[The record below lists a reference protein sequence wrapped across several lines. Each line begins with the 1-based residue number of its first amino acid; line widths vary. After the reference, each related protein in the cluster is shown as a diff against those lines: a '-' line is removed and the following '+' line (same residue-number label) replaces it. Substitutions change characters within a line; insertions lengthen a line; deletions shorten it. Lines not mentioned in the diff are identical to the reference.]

1 MRITRTFL
9 RSALTSLFTTGL
21 DFLTLVTAVEV
32 LGVNYVVATWLGTVV
47 GSLSNFTINRSWAFR
62 GSALKLRWQLLR
74 FVGVQVGASTL
85 HTLGVWLLVR
95 FGGISYQLAKLVVA
109 TVVAVG
115 WNYPLNHA
123 LVFAR
128 RITPEPAAVPSRS
141 SVSPGP

>member
-1 MRITRTFL
+1 V
-9 RSALTSLFTTGL
+9 
-21 DFLTLVTAVEV
+21 D
-32 LGVNYVVATWLGTVV
+32 YVVATWLGTVV
-47 GSLSNFTINRSWAFR
+47 GSLSNFAINRSWAFR
-62 GSALKLRWQLLR
+62 GSAVKLRWQLLR

-95 FGGISYQLAKLVVA
+95 FGGISYQIAKLIVA

-128 RITPEPAAVPSRS
+128 RITPAPAAAPSQS
-141 SVSPGP
+141 SASPGP